1 LNNNIIA
8 IIAISFIVVGS
19 LWGIGNIISQNNIQL
34 SEGEGVLLLMK
45 DNKFNVTNPDIN
57 VKVNQPLKISIAN
70 QDFRKH
76 DFIVDE
82 LNVNTGF
89 ISSGQDF
96 STVIA
101 SDKEGVL
108 RYYCSI
114 HPESW
119 KEKLWSRIKQKI
131 YQYSQSQISV
141 LPKFPCNNVSS

>member
-1 LNNNIIA
+1 MNNNIIA

-34 SEGEGVLLLMK
+34 SKGEGVLLLMK
-45 DNKFNVTNPDIN
+45 DNKFNVTNPDIY

-76 DFIVDE
+76 DFIVDD
-82 LNVNTGF
+82 LNINTGY

-96 STVIA
+96 TTVIA
-101 SDKEGVL
+101 SNKSGSY

-114 HPESW
+114 HPGIMEG
-119 KEKLWSRIKQKI
+119 KI
-131 YQYSQSQISV
+131 IVKS
-141 LPKFPCNNVSS
+141 